1 MPRRP
6 TIADLSRASGVSVAT
21 VDRMLNRRLPVSQ
34 ASAMLV
40 AAAAEAIG
48 FHAAGLLKKRVEETP
63 QRTFGFVLQKR
74 NDAFYQAVAAAL
86 IHATKSTMLVRGKP
100 LVAFVDDLVPAAIA
114 EKIREVGKNAD
125 ALAVVAIDHP
135 YVVEAIAE
143 QAQAGVSVLALLSD
157 VPGSAR
163 AGYIGL
169 DSARLGR
176 IAAWTIARMAK
187 SSGPV
192 GVLVG
197 TRRYRGQ
204 DLAEASFRN
213 WFKAHAPDFRLL
225 ETHVDLED
233 DRIACHATLELL
245 ARADPPCGIYL
256 AGGGMKGMIAALRE
270 GKRTTKAIVVCNEL
284 LPVTRAALLDGVVDL
299 VLSTPLAALAAQTI
313 DAMICATGGAAQWP
327 EITHLPADIFISENV

>member
-6 TIADLSRASGVSVAT
+6 TISDLSLASGVSVAT
-21 VDRMLNRRLPVSQ
+21 VDRVLNRRLPVSQ
-34 ASAMLV
+34 ATAVRV
-40 AAAAEAIG
+40 AEAAEAIG
-48 FHAAGLLKKRVEETP
+48 FHAAGLLKKRVAETP

-74 NDAFYQAVAAAL
+74 HDAFYQALAAAL
-86 IHATKSTMLVRGKP
+86 VHATKTTTLVRGKP
-100 LVAFVDDLVPAAIA
+100 VVAFVDDLVPAAIA
-114 EKIREVGKNAD
+114 EKIREVGKSAD

-135 YVVEAIAE
+135 FVVEAIAE
-143 QAQAGVSVLALLSD
+143 QARAGVSVLTLLSD
-157 VPGSAR
+157 VPGSKR

-204 DLAEASFRN
+204 DLAEASFRG

-225 ETHVDLED
+225 ETLVDLED
-233 DRIACHATLELL
+233 DRIACQATLNLL
-245 ARADPPCGIYL
+245 ARPDPPCGIYL

-270 GKRTTKAIVVCNEL
+270 EMQATRAIVVCNEL

-299 VLSTPLAALAAQTI
+299 VLSTPLAALAARTI
-313 DAMICATGGAAQWP
+313 DAMICATGATVPWP
-327 EITHLPADIFISENV
+327 EITHLPADICISENV